1 MLKVLELR
9 PLSKSGHYNLGLVY
23 QKMKKYEL
31 SFQYFA
37 KTIEIDPKLIDAYQ
51 GIGLTLY

>member
-9 PLSKSGHYNLGLVY
+9 PVSKSGHYNLGLVY
-23 QKMKKYEL
+23 QKMKKYDL
-31 SFQYFA
+31 SYQYFA
-37 KTIEIDPKLIDAYQ
+37 KTIEMDPKLIDAYQ